1 MLRHLKRVFI
11 SFVPGDPRAA
21 SARELLQRVGSDKAK
36 KSNPKCEVEFTVD
49 DSGAVGKSYV
59 ELVFADNEQRKLLT
73 ADYRIKDIEEIIQRK
88 AKEAEM
94 QEVMKEVGYDPWSA
108 SNRMADATARA
119 LEQQQQQARR

>member
-36 KSNPKCEVEFTVD
+36 KSNPKCEVEFKVD
-49 DSGAVGKSYV
+49 DNGVMGQSYV

-73 ADYRIKDIEEIIQRK
+73 ADFRIKDIEDIIRRK

-94 QEVMKEVGYDPWSA
+94 QEVMKEVKYDPWSA
-108 SNRMADATARA
+108 ANRMADAQAKT
-119 LEQQQQQARR
+119 LEQQHK

>member
-21 SARELLQRVGSDKAK
+21 SARELLQRVGADKAK
-36 KSNPKCEVEFTVD
+36 KSNPKCEVEFKVD
-49 DSGAVGKSYV
+49 DAGEMGKSYV
-59 ELVFADNEQRKLLT
+59 ELVFADNDQRKLFT

-94 QEVMKEVGYDPWSA
+94 QEVMKEVSYDPWSSA
-108 SNRMADATARA
+108 NRMADARARA
-119 LEQQQQQARR
+119 MEQQQPAAR

>member
-36 KSNPKCEVEFTVD
+36 KSNPKCEVEFKVD
-49 DSGAVGKSYV
+49 DNGVMGESYV
-59 ELVFADNEQRKLLT
+59 ELVFADDEQRKLLT
-73 ADYRIKDIEEIIQRK
+73 ADFRIKDIEDIIQRK

-94 QEVMKEVGYDPWSA
+94 QEVMKEVKYDPWSA
-108 SNRMADATARA
+108 ANRMADAQAKA
-119 LEQQQQQARR
+119 LEQQRK